1 MGSFFRD
8 NFKGDGKMRGY
19 SIYRRDS
26 SGFEDKRQYSI
37 NYSAAV
43 QIFNN
48 LLRKSVS
55 EVYETI
61 EREHFSQIIIDFKR
75 DYLDPRLENKIEM
88 ICRKNHFIIYREKGY
103 LIAIIYY
110 WSEPLDSEDYQE
122 ITTEQIILEE
132 IELIE

>member
-1 MGSFFRD
+1 
-8 NFKGDGKMRGY
+8 MRGY
-19 SIYRRDS
+19 SIYRRDN

-55 EVYETI
+55 EVNDTI

-88 ICRKNHFIIYREKGY
+88 ICRKNHFIIYRENGY

-110 WSEPLDSEDYQE
+110 LGEQLYLEDYQE